1 MSRYKQV
8 ADLPLTVESVSSER
22 RERNTSSGFTRVTT
36 TVTLHGDGETGRG
49 EDVVYESD
57 EHDGYPAPAV
67 DGEYTIESFSAFL
80 DGVDLWNEDPEGGHS
95 RAMRRWAFEAAA
107 LDLALKQADRTLGDA
122 LGTSYD
128 SLRFVVSTRVESFD
142 RIETILEI
150 TPEAEF
156 KLDPTSAWS
165 ADLVKQLADTGR
177 VRALDFKGHYEGTE
191 IDTDP
196 DPAFYDRI
204 LSAFAGSD
212 VLFEDP
218 ALIDEVRPL
227 FDGLEDRVAWDYPI
241 TGVESVEAL
250 PWQPGWLNLKPSRF
264 GTLRAVLDTVDYA
277 AANDIR
283 LYGGGQFELSV
294 GREQV
299 QALASLLYPD
309 APNDVAPGG
318 YNDPDPAPDLPAS
331 PLDPPVGFGRR

>member
-8 ADLPLTVESVSSER
+8 ADLPLTVESMSSER

-36 TVTLHGDGETGRG
+36 TVTLQGDGETGRG

-80 DGVDLWNEDPEGGHS
+80 DGVDLWNDDPEGGHS

-128 SLRFVVSTRVESFD
+128 PLRFVVSTRVDSFD

-165 ADLVKQLADTGR
+165 TDLVKRLADTGR

-218 ALIDEVRPL
+218 ALTDELRPL

-250 PWQPGWLNLKPSRF
+250 PWQPDWLNLKPSRF

-299 QALASLLYPD
+299 QALASLLYPN

-318 YNDPDPAPDLPAS
+318 YNDPDPAPNLPAS